1 MKVKDIMTADPATVG
16 PNDLV
21 GQAATLMKQEDCGA
35 IPVVRDNTLI
45 GIITDRDIAI
55 RAVAAGRDPKTTK
68 VSEVMSA
75 DPITVRPDDD
85 VSEAASTMA
94 KSQIR
99 RLPVVEKGKLL
110 GIVVTAQLAR
120 REKASDVGETI
131 KEISEP
137 ASGRGSHGRG

>member
-21 GQAATLMKQEDCGA
+21 AQAATLMKQEDCGA
-35 IPVVRDNTLI
+35 IPVVRDNALI

-75 DPITVRPDDD
+75 DPITVGPDDD
-85 VSEAASTMA
+85 VSEAASIMA

>member
-21 GQAATLMKQEDCGA
+21 AQAATLMKQEDCGA

>member
-85 VSEAASTMA
+85 VSEAASIMA